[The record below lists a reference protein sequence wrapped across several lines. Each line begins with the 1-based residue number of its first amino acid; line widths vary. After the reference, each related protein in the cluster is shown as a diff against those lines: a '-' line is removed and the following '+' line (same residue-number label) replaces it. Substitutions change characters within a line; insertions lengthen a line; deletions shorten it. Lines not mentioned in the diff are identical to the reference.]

1 MTDNRDE
8 NSGAES
14 SATNAG
20 FDSAGFDAVLERRD
34 SDCLKWRLYDEDV
47 LPLWVADMDF
57 RSPEAV
63 IRALGE
69 RVEHGVFGYP
79 EGILNDPRELCG
91 LRTLLIERMAERYHW
106 QIQPEDILFI
116 PGVVTAFNLACHAV
130 KLSQGADSGLL
141 IQPPVYPPILQAAGK
156 TGLQSQE
163 APLAMGS
170 DGQYAV
176 DWQAFSAAFT
186 SGTRMFL
193 LCNPHNPTGR
203 VFRQD
208 ELERMAEL
216 CLKNN
221 VLICSD
227 EIHCDLV
234 YQGQRHFPI
243 ASLDPEIARR
253 TITLMAP
260 SKTFNLAG
268 LASSFAIIQNA
279 DLRKQ
284 YLSATQG
291 LVGWV
296 NLMGL
301 VAAEAAYREG
311 QAWLDQLLVYL
322 QANRD
327 FLFQYINRELPGIN
341 MASPEGT
348 YLAWLDCR
356 QAGIEGNP
364 YHFFLKQARVALN
377 DGATFGP
384 GGEGFVRLNFGCPRP
399 ILVQALERMK
409 QALSTQALAGVE

>member
-1 MTDNRDE
+1 
-8 NSGAES
+8 
-14 SATNAG
+14 
-20 FDSAGFDAVLERRD
+20 
-34 SDCLKWRLYDEDV
+34 
-47 LPLWVADMDF
+47 
-57 RSPEAV
+57 
-63 IRALGE
+63 
-69 RVEHGVFGYP
+69 
-79 EGILNDPRELCG
+79 
-91 LRTLLIERMAERYHW
+91 MAERYHW
-106 QIQPEDILFI
+106 QIEPEDILFI
-116 PGVVTAFNLACHAV
+116 PGVVTALNLACHAV

-156 TGLQSQE
+156 TGVQYQE
-163 APLAMGS
+163 APLAMES

-186 SGTRMFL
+186 PDTRMFL

-208 ELERMAEL
+208 ELEHMAEL
-216 CLKNN
+216 CLKSN

-234 YQGQRHFPI
+234 YQGQRHIPI
-243 ASLDPEIARR
+243 ASLDPEIAHR

-268 LASSFAIIQNA
+268 LASSFAIIQDA
-279 DLRKQ
+279 ELRKQ

-291 LVGWV
+291 LIGWV

-311 QAWLDQLLVYL
+311 QAWLDQLLDYL

-327 FLFQYINRELPGIN
+327 FLFQYVNRELPGIR

-356 QAGIEGNP
+356 QAEIGGNP
-364 YHFFLKQARVALN
+364 YGFFLKQARVALN

-409 QALSTQALAGVE
+409 QALSTQALAGGG